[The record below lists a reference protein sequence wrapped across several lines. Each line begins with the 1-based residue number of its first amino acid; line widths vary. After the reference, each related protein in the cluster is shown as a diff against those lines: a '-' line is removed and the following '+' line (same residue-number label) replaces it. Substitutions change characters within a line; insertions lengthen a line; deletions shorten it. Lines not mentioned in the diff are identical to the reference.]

1 MREVT
6 PVAIRTQCVCDNWGR
21 IYDKK
26 DKRQVS
32 GPPQKPYNC
41 HLAYLNQSELSHIL
55 LFLRVFFPCGRSLK
69 PQAVELVSHN
79 AAGGQS

>member
-26 DKRQVS
+26 DKRWVS

-41 HLAYLNQSELSHIL
+41 HLAYLNQSELFPYIAVFKGIFS
-55 LFLRVFFPCGRSLK
+55 LRTLP
-69 PQAVELVSHN
+69 
-79 AAGGQS
+79 